1 MDEKIDRLTS
11 SEIDRHT
18 QINRERAETVAILN
32 MQHTSQNLSN
42 YVMKQPAKRLA
53 NRCWIGNDVITH
65 LRPWLADR
73 CWIGNDV
80 IPHLGPWLADENW
93 ILNDVNS
100 FKIWLWGRMR
110 VSLFVCH
117 FAGFKSEQLCFLF
130 SFFVYYYHYYCLVM
144 FFFLITSLVGGLKF
158 FFFPIRFCI
167 QRFKVSIFQEVN

>member
-1 MDEKIDRLTS
+1 MDEKIDRLTNF
-11 SEIDRHT
+11 EIDRQT
-18 QINRERAETVAILN
+18 QISRERAETVAILN

-42 YVMKQPAKRLA
+42 YVMKHPAKRLA

-100 FKIWLWGRMR
+100 FKIWLRGRMR

-117 FAGFKSEQLCFLF
+117 FAGLKVNNFVFCSCFLF
-130 SFFVYYYHYYCLVM
+130 IIIIIIVWLCFFHYY
-144 FFFLITSLVGGLKF
+144 FVGGWNF
-158 FFFPIRFCI
+158 SFFPIRFCI
-167 QRFKVSIFQEVN
+167 QRFKMSIFQEVNE